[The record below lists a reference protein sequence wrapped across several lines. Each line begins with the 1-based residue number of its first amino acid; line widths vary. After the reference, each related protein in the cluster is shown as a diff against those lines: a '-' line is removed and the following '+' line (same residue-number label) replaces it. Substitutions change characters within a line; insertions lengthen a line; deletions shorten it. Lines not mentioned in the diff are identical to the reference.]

1 MTVERSL
8 IIPMF
13 DEATRIE
20 ASLRELAASPLN
32 DPDTEILLVDDGS
45 ADATIAVAERAI
57 AELGLA
63 ARVIRLPENRGKG
76 AAVRE
81 GMRQAIGQSVA
92 FVDADLSAP
101 PGAVVTC
108 FEHIEAGKGDIVVT
122 TRVHP
127 EAVITEFPSMTRRYG
142 GKIFNTLLR
151 LLGLTSMSDTQC
163 GLKAFTAEAA
173 KELFA
178 DLRVLGYAFD
188 VEVLQRAQR
197 AGMDIVELPIE
208 WHHVEASR
216 VRPLRDGARMAVDA
230 VRIRVAFSRGA
241 DAGTDTDRSRLRI
254 HMVSLRDL
262 DDPGAGGSELH
273 LNRLALEWAAAGHD
287 VVIRTSAVAGGPEV
301 VERDGYRVVRR
312 GGRVAGLIRSPLS
325 EVFRRQGPRDVL
337 VEVWHG
343 INFFGPLWCRGP
355 RIAIA
360 HHVHGEQFRYVL
372 PRPIAYVADVIE
384 RGISPRL
391 YRTTPLVTL
400 SSSARRELVELGF
413 DPANVHVVSP
423 GVDPRFKPG
432 GERSPHP
439 TVLTV
444 GRLMPQK
451 RVDEVI
457 EALKPVRDR
466 HPDLEYVVVGTG
478 PEEERLRAAAPPWV
492 TFAGR
497 VDDDEL
503 VRHYQS
509 AWVVATASIAEGW
522 NMTLTEAGACGT
534 PAVATR
540 ISGHVDAV
548 IDETTGLLVDGR
560 SSMTAAL
567 LRVLDDDRLRSRL
580 GDEAIRHAARHT
592 WDNAAASMLDLVTSV
607 VPRVPRRAR
616 T

>member
-1 MTVERSL
+1 MTVVRTL

-20 ASLRELAASPLN
+20 SSLRELSASPLN

-45 ADATIAVAERAI
+45 DDATVAVAERAV
-57 AELGLA
+57 AELGLG

-76 AAVRE
+76 AAVQE
-81 GMRQAIGQSVA
+81 GMRQAVGQAVA

-101 PGAVVTC
+101 PAAVVSC
-108 FEHIEAGKGDIVVT
+108 FEHIEAGKGDVIVT

-151 LLGLTSMSDTQC
+151 FLGLTSMSDTQC
-163 GLKAFTAEAA
+163 GLKAFTADAA
-173 KELFA
+173 KTLFA
-178 DLRVLGYAFD
+178 DLRVQGYAFD

-197 AGMDIVELPIE
+197 SGLEIVELPIE

-230 VRIRVAFSRGA
+230 IRIKLAFGRP
-241 DAGTDTDRSRLRI
+241 TDPGPTDQSRLRI
-254 HMVSLRDL
+254 HMVALRDL
-262 DDPGAGGSELH
+262 DDPGAGGSEIH
-273 LNRLALEWAAAGHD
+273 LNRLAREWAAAGHD
-287 VVIRTSAVAGGPEV
+287 VVIRTSAVAGGPAV
-301 VERDGYRVVRR
+301 VDRDGYRVVRR
-312 GGRVAGLIRSPLS
+312 GGRIAGLVRSPLS
-325 EVFRRQGPRDVL
+325 EVFGRQGDRDVL

-372 PRPIAYVADVIE
+372 PRPVAWVADVIE
-384 RGISPRL
+384 RIVSPRL
-391 YRTTPLVTL
+391 YRSTPLVTL

-423 GVDPRFKPG
+423 GVDPRFEPG

-457 EALKPVRDR
+457 GALGPVHDR
-466 HPDLEYVVVGTG
+466 FPDLEYVIVGTG
-478 PEEERLRAAAPPWV
+478 PEEERLRASAPSWV

-503 VRHYQS
+503 VRRYQS

-534 PAVATR
+534 PSVATR

-548 IDETTGLLVDGR
+548 IDGTTGLLVDGR
-560 SSMTAAL
+560 TSLTAGL
-567 LRVLDDDRLRSRL
+567 IRIIEDDRLRARL
-580 GDEAIRHAARHT
+580 GEAAIRHAAQHT
-592 WDNAAASMLDLVTSV
+592 WENAAASMLDLVASV
-607 VPRVPRRAR
+607 VPRVPHHAR